1 MSRAR
6 DVLLTATAVLG
17 ALCLVVTLAG
27 LAFGVK
33 ALVFR
38 SGSMGPEIP
47 AGAVGI
53 TRPAAAAD
61 LEIGDVVSVISADRT
76 RITHRIVAIDGSG
89 ATRRL
94 TLQGDANPVPDAET
108 YPVRRADRLV
118 LAVPVAGYV
127 VAWLGSPLGLFLL
140 GAMVAGLLAVIV
152 RPRRPGG
159 RRRAGVLA
167 AAPLAAAVVAATS
180 TGTAA
185 SFTDTAAATSGGV
198 VAHTVASQAAPACQ
212 DLDGVLVLGNIARV
226 TWSQVSSRYEYAW
239 ELRTTGGTVV
249 TSGTV
254 GAGTATGGTV
264 TLDLTTGLIGV
275 NANYSLV
282 IRARLTGTTTWVA
295 ASTTTTQVRR
305 ASILIIG
312 AAMRCGWA

>member
-1 MSRAR
+1 MTRVR
-6 DVLLTATAVLG
+6 DVLLTVGAVLG
-17 ALCLVVTLAG
+17 ALCLVLTLAG

-47 AGAVGI
+47 AGSVGI
-53 TRPAAAAD
+53 TRPAAAGD
-61 LEIGDVVSVISADRT
+61 LKVGDVVSVISADRT

-127 VAWLGSPLGLFLL
+127 LAWLGSPLGLFLL
-140 GAMVAGLLAVIV
+140 GAMVTGLLAVIL

-198 VAHTVASQAAPACQ
+198 VAHTVTSQAAPACQ
-212 DLDGVLVLGNIARV
+212 DLDGLLVLGNIARV
-226 TWSQVSSRYEYAW
+226 TWSQVSDRYEYAW

-249 TSGTV
+249 ASGTV

-264 TLDLTTGLIGV
+264 TIDVTTGLIGV

-305 ASILIIG
+305 VSILIIG